1 MFMWQRFTARV
12 RRASWADWVQTALL
26 LAAFWIAADGWWRAL
41 PRFFRALRWLDFQ
54 VYYLSARMLAQGL
67 PLYSRPARQAL
78 GAQLDLDPLGYI
90 YPPYFTAIFA
100 PLGALPFSVAGYVWM
115 ALGLASLVMSVA
127 LLARGLHMSAW
138 KIGVLALIALLMP
151 ATMATF
157 NVGQASFLLTMF
169 FAAAM
174 VAAPRPTGGAKN
186 FAAGALLGIA
196 GGMKL
201 YPLLLAVPYLAH
213 RRFNAALTIGAVFAG
228 TILAGI
234 LAGGLADSV
243 TYWTQVLPQA
253 GALNLYPP
261 NQSARAAI
269 QRLFEPYAM
278 SAVQNRQPVTISLL
292 LLADA
297 PLLGEIA
304 GWAFVGGILLVTVWT
319 MLRRERMMAERDA
332 FIYSFALMIPAM
344 LMVIPLS
351 WDHYEPHLILPL
363 AVAGL
368 YRAAKPAPKILFAL
382 ACLCLALHRF
392 WNVVLFETPYAWL
405 MMFGF
410 LGAFFAWLALLW
422 NPLPDAARDA

>member
-1 MFMWQRFTARV
+1 MFLWKRFTASV
-12 RRASWADWVQTALL
+12 RRVTWADWVQAALL

-54 VYYLSARMLAQGL
+54 VYYLSARMLAQGV
-67 PLYSRPARQAL
+67 PVYSISARQAL
-78 GAQLDLDPLGYI
+78 GAQLDLDPMVYN
-90 YPPYFTAIFA
+90 YPPYFTALFA
-100 PLGALPFSVAGYVWM
+100 PFGALPFPVAGYLWM
-115 ALGLASLVMSVA
+115 GLGLASIVVSVA
-127 LLARGLHMSAW
+127 LLARALHMTAW
-138 KIGVLALIALLMP
+138 RIAVLALIALLMP

-169 FAAAM
+169 FVAAM
-174 VAAPRPTGGAKN
+174 VVAPRPVGGAKN
-186 FAAGALLGIA
+186 LAVGALLGVA
-196 GGMKL
+196 GGMKV

-213 RRFNAALTIGAVFAG
+213 RRFNAVFALGAVFGG
-228 TILAGI
+228 TIVAGI
-234 LAGGLADSV
+234 LVSGWADTV

-278 SAVQNRQPVTISLL
+278 SAVQNRQPVTITLIP
-292 LLADA
+292 LADA
-297 PLLGEIA
+297 PLWGTIA
-304 GWAFVGGILLVTVWT
+304 GWAFVAAVLLTTAWI
-319 MLRRERMMAERDA
+319 MLRRRGALPERDA
-332 FIYSFALMIPAM
+332 FIYNFALMVPAM
-344 LMVIPLS
+344 LMAIPLS

-368 YRAAKPAPKILFAL
+368 YRAAKPATKILFGL

-392 WNVVLFETPYAWL
+392 WNVILFETPFAGL

-410 LGAFFAWLALLW
+410 LGVFCAWLALLW
-422 NPLPDAARDA
+422 NPVASE

>member
-1 MFMWQRFTARV
+1 MFVWKHLRARIE
-12 RRASWADWVQTALL
+12 RTHWADWIQAGLL
-26 LAAFWIAADGWWRAL
+26 LAAFWIATDGWLRAL

-54 VYYLSARMLAQGL
+54 VYYLSARLLMQGV
-67 PLYSRPARQAL
+67 PVYSIPARQAL
-78 GAQLDLDPLGYI
+78 GAQLDLDPMVYN
-90 YPPYFTAIFA
+90 YPPYFTALFA
-100 PLGALPFSVAGYVWM
+100 PLGALLFSVAGYAWM
-115 ALGLASLVMSVA
+115 ALGLASLVISIA
-127 LLARGLHMSAW
+127 LLARALHMSAW
-138 KIGVLALIALLMP
+138 KIVVLALIALLMP

-169 FAAAM
+169 FAGAM
-174 VAAPRPTGGAKN
+174 VVAPRPTGGAKN

-196 GGMKL
+196 GGMKV
-201 YPLLLAVPYLAH
+201 YPLLLAVPYFVH
-213 RRFNAALTIGAVFAG
+213 RRFNAAFTIGAVFAG

-234 LAGGLADSV
+234 LAGGWADTV

-278 SAVQNRQPVTISLL
+278 SAVQNRQPVTISLMP
-292 LLADA
+292 LADA
-297 PLLGEIA
+297 PLLGTIT
-304 GWAFVGGILLVTVWT
+304 GWAFVGGVLLITLWI
-319 MLRRERMMAERDA
+319 MLRRRRMLAERDA
-332 FIYSFALMIPAM
+332 FIYNFALMVPAM

-368 YRAAKPAPKILFAL
+368 YKAAKPAPKILFAL
-382 ACLCLALHRF
+382 ACLCLALHRY

-422 NPLPDAARDA
+422 NPLPDAARDT